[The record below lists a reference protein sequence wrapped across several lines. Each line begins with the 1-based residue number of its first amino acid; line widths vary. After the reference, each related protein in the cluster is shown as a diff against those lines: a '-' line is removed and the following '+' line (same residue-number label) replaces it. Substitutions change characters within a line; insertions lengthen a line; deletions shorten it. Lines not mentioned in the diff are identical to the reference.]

1 MTDAHL
7 TEYLND
13 NGRQADKMPV
23 LCMEESKEALSLRDN
38 LSNVVATGKSVGIC
52 KLKRNAS
59 LNSADGKRRPSSAP
73 PGAGRSSQAPFR
85 SYVIA
90 VIN

>member
-23 LCMEESKEALSLRDN
+23 LCMEESKEALSLRDY
-38 LSNVVATGKSVGIC
+38 LSNVVATGKIEW
-52 KLKRNAS
+52 KLAT
-59 LNSADGKRRPSSAP
+59 
-73 PGAGRSSQAPFR
+73 
-85 SYVIA
+85 
-90 VIN
+90 